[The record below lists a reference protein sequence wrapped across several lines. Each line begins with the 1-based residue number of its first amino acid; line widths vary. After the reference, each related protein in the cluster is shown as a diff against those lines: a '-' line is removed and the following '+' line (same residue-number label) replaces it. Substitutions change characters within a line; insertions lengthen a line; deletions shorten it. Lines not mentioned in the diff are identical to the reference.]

1 MAFVINS
8 WELVHPFPIVT
19 HSDGEATAHVRYG
32 GREAILPVDF
42 RPVSSASH
50 SYERDR
56 LTMNGFAARFPKGR
70 RIWNARLEW
79 TPVKFA
85 RLYEDDGANF

>member
-1 MAFVINS
+1 
-8 WELVHPFPIVT
+8 
-19 HSDGEATAHVRYG
+19 
-32 GREAILPVDF
+32 
-42 RPVSSASH
+42 
-50 SYERDR
+50 
-56 LTMNGFAARFPKGR
+56 MNGFAARFPKGR